1 MIQYKKDLILWE
13 GKPMGFTEQI
23 EPGVRYLH
31 MRDNSRFI
39 HYEGLGQVLSLE
51 HQSLRSVDEFRLHMT
66 EIDEAESFLCK
77 GNHREYSRYII
88 PQGKVLR
95 ESKTR
100 SRTDVPRYL
109 DEMDGSVYYDNQA
122 KFFVEDLT
130 FHPYINSKGEDHGT
144 SNF

>member
-1 MIQYKKDLILWE
+1 MIQYKKDLILWD

-39 HYEGLGQVLSLE
+39 HYEGQGHVLGLTYPYLRPLS
-51 HQSLRSVDEFRLHMT
+51 EFELLMS
-66 EIDEAESFLCK
+66 EIDESESYICNTSHK
-77 GNHREYSRYII
+77 DYDRYII

-95 ESKTR
+95 EPKTSTR
-100 SRTDVPRYL
+100 PDVPRYL
-109 DEMDGSVYYDNQA
+109 DEMDGSVYYSVQA
-122 KFFVEDLT
+122 KFFVEGLT
-130 FHPYINSKGEDHGT
+130 FYKYINSKGEDHGT